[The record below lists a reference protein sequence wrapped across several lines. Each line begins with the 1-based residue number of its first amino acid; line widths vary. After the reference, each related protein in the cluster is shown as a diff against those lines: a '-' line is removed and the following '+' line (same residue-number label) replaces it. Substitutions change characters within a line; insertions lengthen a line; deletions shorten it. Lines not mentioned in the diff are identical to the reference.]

1 MDTQTTNPLRIVAT
15 HMDFFLHWPARLAR
29 LKDVV
34 EANGGELQVIE
45 VAARG
50 SPYEFSRTG
59 PAADSGRCG
68 WLTLFDG
75 AELPRLSPLDI
86 NRKLWTALERISPD
100 VVMAGPIAFP
110 VGTTAVRWC
119 RARRRGVI
127 VTDDARLEDVPRNCF
142 INAVKRSVYGN
153 VDAMLVPAASHL
165 PTCKYFGIPETRV
178 FYGVDVVDN
187 EWFGRRAALYRQS
200 GSREIRGTRLPGKF
214 FLGVGRQ
221 VPKKNW
227 PTLIDAYAAYRK
239 RVARPWE
246 LVLVGEGPQRQTI
259 VDRIE
264 ERGSAGITL
273 WPFLT
278 QEEMCGVYA
287 AASCLA
293 LPSYYG
299 ETWGLVV
306 NEAMACGLPV
316 LVSDECGCASTLVRG
331 GKNGWQFSPR
341 RPEELTE
348 AMVQMSTQSSQSHA
362 EMGDASREIIREWSP
377 ERFAREAWSAIQ
389 AVRDVRRGFTSFAS
403 RAVLAVWKGR
413 FRPT

>member
-1 MDTQTTNPLRIVAT
+1 
-15 HMDFFLHWPARLAR
+15 MDFSLHWPARLQT
-29 LKDVV
+29 LKNVV

-45 VAARG
+45 VATRG

-59 PAADSGRCG
+59 ATAEPGRQD
-68 WLTLFDG
+68 WITLFGD
-75 AELPRLSPLDI
+75 AQLRQLSPSEID
-86 NRKLWTALERISPD
+86 RELWLALERISPD
-100 VVMAGPIAFP
+100 VVMTGPIAFP

-142 INAVKRSVYGN
+142 INAVKRSVYRD

-165 PTCKYFGIPETRV
+165 PTCRYFGIPEGRV

-187 EWFGRRAALYRQS
+187 EWYGQRAARYRQS
-200 GSREIRGTRLPGKF
+200 GSRELRGTRLPDKF

-239 RVARPWE
+239 RVACPWD
-246 LVLVGEGPQRQTI
+246 LVLVGDGPQRPTI
-259 VDRIE
+259 VHRTE
-264 ERGSAGITL
+264 VVGSAGITL
-273 WPFLT
+273 WPFVN
-278 QEEMCGVYA
+278 QEEVCAMYA
-287 AASCLA
+287 AAGCLA

-316 LVSDECGCASTLVRG
+316 LVSDQCGCASTLVREG
-331 GKNGWQFSPR
+331 ENGWQFSPR

-348 AMVQMSTQSSQSHA
+348 AMVRMSTQSSLSHA
-362 EMGDASREIIREWSP
+362 KMGEASREIIREWSP
-377 ERFAREAWSAIQ
+377 ERFAREVWSAIE

-403 RAVLAVWKGR
+403 RAVLAAWRGR

>member
-1 MDTQTTNPLRIVAT
+1 MRIVAT
-15 HMDFFLHWPARLAR
+15 HMDFSLHWPARLQK

-45 VAARG
+45 VATRG

-59 PAADSGRCG
+59 AAADCGRQD
-68 WLTLFDG
+68 WITLFGD
-75 AELPRLSPLDI
+75 AELPRLSPWDI
-86 NRKLWTALERISPD
+86 DRKLWAALERISPD

-119 RARRRGVI
+119 RARRRGII
-127 VTDDARLEDVPRNCF
+127 VTDDARLEDVPRSRF
-142 INAVKRSVYGN
+142 INAVKRCVYRN

-165 PTCKYFGIPETRV
+165 PTCKYFGIAEAQV

-187 EWFGRRAALYRQS
+187 EWFGRRAALHRES
-200 GSREIRGTRLPGKF
+200 GCRELRGTRLPEKF

-227 PTLIDAYAAYRK
+227 PTLVDAYAAYRK
-239 RVARPWE
+239 KVDCPWD
-246 LVLVGEGPQRQTI
+246 LVLVGDGPQRQNI
-259 VDRIE
+259 DRRIAE
-264 ERGSAGITL
+264 VGSAGIAL

-278 QEEMCGVYA
+278 QEEMCGAYA

-293 LPSYYG
+293 LPSFHG

-316 LVSDECGCASTLVRG
+316 LVSDQCGCASTLVRQG
-331 GKNGWQFSPR
+331 ENGWQFSPR

-348 AMVQMSTQSSQSHA
+348 AMVRMSAQSPQSHA
-362 EMGDASREIIREWSP
+362 KMAEASRSIIREWSP

-389 AVRDVRRGFTSFAS
+389 AVRDVRRGFTSLAS
-403 RAVLAVWKGR
+403 RAVLAAWRGR